1 MIAPV
6 LVASLLT
13 ANAPTDADLAKVVDQ
28 RFEAAGRQVPPVDA
42 ALSRAAHDIA
52 TRALESGVNDAGGL
66 LRVTAAISRA
76 GGWDPNPVA
85 VLVRA
90 STEDLVPTLQKQ
102 VPTDEPVSSV
112 GVAVVMGNEERG
124 AAVVL
129 LVRRRIELAAFARAH
144 KAPPKTPQRLC
155 GRLAAPLTSADVFV
169 TRPSGE
175 VDSTPM
181 TPRKNGLCAALTF
194 PAVGRHAVEVLARG
208 PRGPEVA
215 ALFFVEVG
223 TVADAGEEW
232 VPEPKSDAEARA
244 RLLVRINAL
253 RLQLGAAPVAADAAL
268 DAIAQAWA
276 ERLATEN
283 FFSHVGPDGSDLKGR
298 LTAGGYRF
306 SSAGENLG
314 VSSGPLAAHFGIEH
328 SPGHRK
334 NLIEP
339 AHRSLGVGLAK
350 RADGL
355 TVVVE
360 VLASP
365 LVTPE
370 APVDSLKAAYAAIAA
385 ERARKGLPALKV
397 SAALEGLAQ
406 AQARAALAAGVASA
420 ELPGQ
425 PSLHER
431 AFALLDDAQ
440 AIAIDFFVSDSPNLI
455 ADSKN
460 LAAAR
465 NTHVGVGLAQGN
477 SQKYGDGRY
486 WIVVIYAANR

>member
-1 MIAPV
+1 MISAL
-6 LVASLLT
+6 LVGLLT
-13 ANAPTDADLAKVVDQ
+13 ASAPTDAELAKVVER
-28 RFEAAGRQVPPVDA
+28 RFEATGRQVPPVDP

-52 TRALESGVNDAGGL
+52 RHALDSGVNDAGGL
-66 LRVTAAISRA
+66 LRVTSAISHA

-90 STEDLVPTLQKQ
+90 STADLVPTVEKQ
-102 VPTDEPVSSV
+102 VPTDDPVSGV
-112 GVAVVMGNEERG
+112 GTAVVMGGEERG

-129 LVRRRIELAAFARAH
+129 LVRRRIELAPFARSH
-144 KAPPKTPQRLC
+144 QAPPKTPQRLC
-155 GRLAAPLTSADVFV
+155 GRLVAPLTTADVFV

-175 VDSTPM
+175 VDTTPM
-181 TPRKNGLCAALTF
+181 TPEKNGLCAALTF
-194 PAVGRHAVEVLARG
+194 PSTGRHAVEVLARG

-215 ALFFVEVG
+215 ALFFVDVG
-223 TVADAGEEW
+223 QVADAGEAW
-232 VPEPKSDAEARA
+232 APEPKSDAEARA

-253 RLQLGAAPVAADAAL
+253 RLQLGVAPVAADAAL

-283 FFSHVGPDGSDLKGR
+283 FFSHVAPDGSDLKGR
-298 LTAGGYRF
+298 LAAGGYRF

-334 NLIEP
+334 NLIE
-339 AHRSLGVGLAK
+339 AGHRRLGVGLAK

-365 LVTPE
+365 LV
-370 APVDSLKAAYAAIAA
+370 APDAAIDPLKAAYAAIAA
-385 ERARKGLPALKV
+385 ERTRKGLPALKT

-406 AQARAALAAGVASA
+406 AHARAALAAQLPKA

-425 PSLHER
+425 PKLHER

-440 AIAIDFFVSDSPNLI
+440 AVSVDVFVSDAPDLI

-460 LAAAR
+460 LASAR
-465 NTHVGVGLAQGN
+465 NTHVGVGLVHGD

-486 WIVVIYAANR
+486 WIVVIYAASR